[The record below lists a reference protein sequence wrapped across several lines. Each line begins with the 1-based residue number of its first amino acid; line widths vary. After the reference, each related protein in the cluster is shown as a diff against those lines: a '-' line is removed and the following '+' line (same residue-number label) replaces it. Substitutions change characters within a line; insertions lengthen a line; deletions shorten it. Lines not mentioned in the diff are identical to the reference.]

1 MAQQRAWRFSDD
13 RGQLAAAAARP
24 SKVIAYIQAGATLWD
39 HGIRVCGVFGSYHD
53 GPEPDPAKAGE
64 LPLDSVEY
72 LGAGGRVDLDSLLGS
87 APDLAVAVSYGSGQV
102 YGLDPETAKHLE
114 EQVPL
119 IVLDVA
125 RARDLAAL
133 RARFAELAR
142 SLGAPGDPAAERRA
156 HAASHR
162 LRAAADV
169 PSPPRVA
176 ALSAAGPDRVHI
188 ARPAAWPDL
197 RALTAGG
204 VQLVEPPGAA
214 GANWAT
220 VSWAEAARLR
230 PAIVLADVRCNAT
243 PSGELDATAADGWRR
258 LRADAE
264 VLPWNPE
271 APVSARAHA
280 RFLTRVADAVEA
292 AAD

>member
-1 MAQQRAWRFSDD
+1 MAQQTAWQFSDD
-13 RGQLAAAAARP
+13 RGQLAARSARP

-39 HGIRVCGVFGSYHD
+39 HGIHVHGVFGSYHD
-53 GPEPDPAKAGE
+53 GPAPDPAKAGE

-72 LGAGGRVDLDSLLGS
+72 LGAGGTADLDALLGCG
-87 APDLAVAVSYGSGQV
+87 PDLVVAVSYGSGQV

-119 IVLDVA
+119 TVLDVS
-125 RARDLAAL
+125 RPHDLAAL

-142 SLGAPGDPAAERRA
+142 SLGAPDDPAAERRA
-156 HAASHR
+156 QAALDR
-162 LRAAADV
+162 LRTAADV
-169 PSPPRVA
+169 PSPPRVT
-176 ALSAAGPDRVHI
+176 ALSAAGPDRAHI

-204 VQLVEPPGAA
+204 VRLAEPAGSA
-214 GANWAT
+214 GANWST
-220 VSWAEAARLR
+220 VTWAEAAELR
-230 PAIVLADVRCNAT
+230 PAVVLADVRCNAT
-243 PSGELDATAADGWRR
+243 PPGELDAAAADGWHR
-258 LRADAE
+258 LRRDAV

-292 AAD
+292 AAG